1 MMNPRPF
8 RFGLLGESVRSAT
21 ELVDTARR
29 AEVAG
34 FATFLIRDH
43 FIEEPFGHQL
53 APFAALATVAAA
65 TDRLRVGSL
74 VICNDYR
81 HPVLLAKEVA
91 TLDLLSGGR
100 FELGLGAGFSRP
112 EYEQAGLPY
121 DPPGVRVDRFEEAL
135 QVLKGLFGAEPFTFS
150 GSFYTVT
157 DLDSFPKP
165 IQQPHPPIL
174 VGAGGRRMLSIAA
187 RQADIIGILTAAVGT
202 GRRLPDP
209 SALLAENIAEKIDWI
224 RQEAGSRFDNIELSI
239 VGSVVIAENRREAAE
254 RLARERGWDSMS
266 AEQVLEMP
274 SIFIGSVDQ
283 IVDQMQVRRERYGI
297 SYYVVTDRSMEM
309 VAPIVARL
317 AGV

>member
-1 MMNPRPF
+1 MMNPHPF

-100 FELGLGAGFSRP
+100 FELGIGAGFSRVR
-112 EYEQAGLPY
+112 AG
-121 DPPGVRVDRFEEAL
+121 RA
-135 QVLKGLFGAEPFTFS
+135 
-150 GSFYTVT
+150 
-157 DLDSFPKP
+157 
-165 IQQPHPPIL
+165 
-174 VGAGGRRMLSIAA
+174 
-187 RQADIIGILTAAVGT
+187 
-202 GRRLPDP
+202 
-209 SALLAENIAEKIDWI
+209 
-224 RQEAGSRFDNIELSI
+224 
-239 VGSVVIAENRREAAE
+239 SV
-254 RLARERGWDSMS
+254 
-266 AEQVLEMP
+266 
-274 SIFIGSVDQ
+274 
-283 IVDQMQVRRERYGI
+283 
-297 SYYVVTDRSMEM
+297 
-309 VAPIVARL
+309 
-317 AGV
+317 